1 MDRSGLLEEVVGVEE
16 WLLGAGHNWD
26 LISGSEADA
35 AAFVTVRAGLVVGVT
50 EVHGTYLEQH
60 CVSLEKEIVLFEE
73 GLMGLAVAALGIV
86 LMVLV
91 SGLQGGEGHAVLAV

>member
-1 MDRSGLLEEVVGVEE
+1 M
-16 WLLGAGHNWD
+16 LGAGHNWD
-26 LISGSEADA
+26 LISGLEADA

-50 EVHGTYLEQH
+50 EAHGTYLEQRY
-60 CVSLEKEIVLFEE
+60 VFLEKEIVLFGE

-86 LMVLV
+86 LMALV

>member
-1 MDRSGLLEEVVGVEE
+1 LEEVVGVEE
-16 WLLGAGHNWD
+16 RLLGAGHNWG

-50 EVHGTYLEQH
+50 EVHGTYLEQRY
-60 CVSLEKEIVLFEE
+60 VSLEKEIVLFEE
-73 GLMGLAVAALGIV
+73 QLTGLAVAALGIV

-91 SGLQGGEGHAVLAV
+91 LGLRDGEEHAVLAV